1 MNCKKIVQNLYD
13 FIQTQ
18 VENAKAKGVVIGLSG
33 GIDSALVATLASQ
46 ALPQGSVFALLMP
59 SNSSSKANLDDA
71 LMLCQDLKLE
81 YKIIEIQNILNAF
94 LQHSQNP
101 NSLRIGNFSA
111 RIRMCLLYEYSALRN
126 ALVIGTSNKSELLLG
141 YGTIY
146 GDLAYA
152 FNPIGGLYKSDIYEL
167 AKYLNLH
174 KNFINKAP
182 SADLWEN
189 QSDESELGFSYERID
204 RGLKA
209 LEKNDKQALQSLEQN
224 LIHMLKMR
232 IQHNAFKRTMP
243 KIADLADFNE

>member
-1 MNCKKIVQNLYD
+1 M
-13 FIQTQ
+13 
-18 VENAKAKGVVIGLSG
+18 VI
-33 GIDSALVATLASQ
+33 T
-46 ALPQGSVFALLMP
+46 
-59 SNSSSKANLDDA
+59 
-71 LMLCQDLKLE
+71 
-81 YKIIEIQNILNAF
+81 
-94 LQHSQNP
+94 
-101 NSLRIGNFSA
+101 
-111 RIRMCLLYEYSALRN
+111 
-126 ALVIGTSNKSELLLG
+126 

-152 FNPIGGLYKSDIYEL
+152 FKPIGGLYKSEIYKL
-167 AKYLNLH
+167 ARYLNLH

-189 QSDESELGFSYERID
+189 QSDENELGFSYERID
-204 RGLKA
+204 KGLKA